1 MEKKQ
6 KIIITIIIILL
17 VILITLGVYL
27 FLSYNSTE
35 KGYGEPN
42 TQFEDSEEASN
53 SEEDS
58 VDWAGS
64 AVVYYSSQEEVIEA
78 INNEWV
84 SGGVTASFESED
96 EDCWYFIDTNNDR
109 YSYCKSD
116 PTIKNLGPK
125 S

>member
-6 KIIITIIIILL
+6 KIIITIIVILII
-17 VILITLGVYL
+17 ILITLGIYL
-27 FLSYNSTE
+27 FLSYSSKE
-35 KGYGEPN
+35 QEYGEAN
-42 TQFEDSEEASN
+42 NEFGDSEEISN
-53 SEEDS
+53 PDGEN

-64 AVVYYSSQEEVIEA
+64 TVIYYSSKEEVIEA

-84 SGGVTASFESED
+84 SGDVTASYESED

-116 PTIKNLGPK
+116 PVIKNIEPK

>member
-6 KIIITIIIILL
+6 KIIITII
-17 VILITLGVYL
+17 VILIVILIALGIYL
-27 FLSYNSTE
+27 FLSYSSKE
-35 KGYGEPN
+35 KEYGNPN
-42 TQFEDSEEASN
+42 TEFGDSEKIPN
-53 SEEDS
+53 SEEEN

-64 AVVYYSSQEEVIEA
+64 TVVYYSSKEEVIEA

-84 SGGVTASFESED
+84 SGGVTAKYESED

-109 YSYCKSD
+109 YAYCKSD
-116 PTIKNLGPK
+116 PVIKNIEPK